1 MLKVANLLYIA
12 TEWINFS
19 KCSNF
24 GFFMWNL
31 WIFWNKW
38 TFLKTA
44 KDKKFVVGCNW
55 ISKIS
60 ENVDKVASS
69 WEKKIGFSKKIFE
82 FICKPLKAANL
93 MQKAIDFVG
102 FLRTF
107 KNWSFFE
114 KKQIG
119 LLGYREICWFFQNRQ
134 K

>member
-1 MLKVANLLYIA
+1 
-12 TEWINFS
+12 
-19 KCSNF
+19 
-24 GFFMWNL
+24 MWNL
-31 WIFWNKW
+31 WIFWNKL

-114 KKQIG
+114 KKTDWVIG
-119 LLGYREICWFFQNRQ
+119 LSRNLLIFSKSPKVAKLHYKPNEKIKILETFEKCFFLQ
-134 K
+134 